1 LRKKSARAYVLVVLS
16 GVLTGAAT
24 LLEVLGC
31 MAVRLE
37 GVLFVLGLAAL
48 EVPELITVVLV
59 TGFVT
64 TALTGASGISGTPR
78 GVVVRGLVVVTTGFC
93 VGLVVAGWLEG
104 VGTGWLEGTGLGVVG
119 AGTVVTVLVVAVVLA
134 SVFGLKTPPRSNRV
148 KNPPT
153 TARINPAIRT
163 STQLR
168 LSQSMFAP
176 LEFFE

>member
-1 LRKKSARAYVLVVLS
+1 MVLS
-16 GVLTGAAT
+16 GALTGATT

-31 MAVRLE
+31 TAGRLE
-37 GVLFVLGLAAL
+37 GVLFVFGLAAL
-48 EVPELITVVLV
+48 EVPELITVVLA

-64 TALTGASGISGTPR
+64 TVLTGASGISGTPK
-78 GVVVRGLVVVTTGFC
+78 GVVVRGLVAITVGFC

-104 VGTGWLEGTGLGVVG
+104 VGAGLGVVG
-119 AGTVVTVLVVAVVLA
+119 AGTVVTVLVVAVLA
-134 SVFGLKTPPRSNRV
+134 SALGLKTPPRSNRV